1 MVQWHWDLHKRKPT
15 GGKRRPYRKK
25 RRYERGG
32 DPVYTVLGE
41 RKLKEKR
48 ARGGNLKY
56 ALMADLYA
64 NVTDPEKKVSRKVK
78 ILRVVANPANKDL
91 ERRGVITRGAVIET
105 ELGRAIVTSRPGQ
118 DGVIN
123 AILVK

>member
-1 MVQWHWDLHKRKPT
+1 MVQWHCDLHKRKPT

-32 DPVYTVLGE
+32 DPVHTILGE
-41 RKLKEKR
+41 RKLKERR

-64 NVTDPEKKVSRKVK
+64 NVTDPERKTSKKVK

-91 ERRGVITRGAVIET
+91 ERRGVVTRGAVIET
-105 ELGRAIVTSRPGQ
+105 ELGRAVVTSRPGQ

-123 AILVK
+123 ATLVR

>member
-1 MVQWHWDLHKRKPT
+1 MPQWHWDLHKRKPT
-15 GGKRRPYRKK
+15 GGRRRPYRKK
-25 RRYERGG
+25 RRYERGE
-32 DPVYTVLGE
+32 DPVYTILGE
-41 RKLKEKR
+41 RKFKEKR
-48 ARGGNLKY
+48 ARGGNVKY
-56 ALMADLYA
+56 ALIADLYA
-64 NVTDPEKKVSRKVK
+64 NVTDPDKKISKKVK
-78 ILRVVANPANKDL
+78 ILRVIKNPANKDL